1 MNGESVLSEW
11 LARLQQGR
19 VWQRQAAAFD
29 SWGQLAGAD
38 LLWLVNEAARESGR
52 VNGIFACYWV

>member
-19 VWQRQAAAFD
+19 VWRRQAEEFGYKFAFGAGKWLFFG
-29 SWGQLAGAD
+29 WGGPA
-38 LLWLVNEAARESGR
+38 
-52 VNGIFACYWV
+52 F

>member
-19 VWQRQAAAFD
+19 VWRRQAEEYLQMAAEIGRT
-29 SWGQLAGAD
+29 SNISLGKLTELLAMFYEEGK
-38 LLWLVNEAARESGR
+38 
-52 VNGIFACYWV
+52 